1 MSIKRIILV
10 IVIAALL
17 ASFFIFDLNQY
28 LTLESLKSNQ
38 QALASYI
45 EANWLVAFVGYF
57 LLYTV
62 ATALSVPGAAIL
74 TLAAGALFGFA
85 WGLLLAS
92 FASSIGATLAFLTS
106 RFLLR
111 GWVKKTFSK
120 KLESIDKGIEKDGAF
135 YLLSLRLVPI
145 FPFFVINLVM
155 GVTSI
160 KTLTYY
166 WVSQVGMLIGT
177 AVYVNAGTQLVEITS
192 LSDIVSGDLIL
203 SFVLLGLFPL
213 VAKFILAALKRRRV
227 YKGWN
232 KPDKF
237 DRNLVVIGAGSAGLV
252 TAYIAAAIKSS
263 VTLVEKHKMGGDCL
277 NTGCVPSKSLLHAS
291 KLANVHHTSHRA
303 GVNYPAPNIDFG
315 AVMEKVHSVIKSIE
329 PHDSVERYESLGV
342 DVKIGS
348 ATIVSPWQIDI
359 QTPNGTQ
366 SLTTRNIV
374 IATGARA
381 FVPDIPG
388 LKDIDYLTADN
399 LWDLRQQPQHLIVLG
414 GGPIGCELSQAFAR
428 LGSKVTQIEQ
438 DSQLL
443 TKEDADAAVYL
454 QEQLGK
460 DGVDVRLNTKAI
472 AVETTATDSGEQ
484 SNQLIVEH
492 EGKQSSIGFD
502 KILVAV
508 GRQANLSG
516 FGLEQLGIETDRTI
530 VTNELLQT
538 KYPNILAAGDV
549 AGPYQF
555 THTASH
561 QAWYAAVNALFS
573 PFKTFKVDYSVIPW
587 ATFTEPE
594 IATVGLNEKAA
605 KQQNVEYEVTQYD
618 IGGLD
623 RALADD
629 HARGFVKV
637 LTKPGKDKILGAT
650 IVGANAGELLAEF
663 VLAMKHGLGL
673 NKLLGTIHIYP
684 TMAEANKNVA
694 GTWKREHAPQ
704 KLLAMVERF
713 HTWRRS

>member
-1 MSIKRIILV
+1 MNSKRIILV
-10 IVIAALL
+10 AIIVALI
-17 ASFFIFDLNQY
+17 ASFFVLDLNQY

-38 QALASYI
+38 QDLAQYI
-45 EANWLVAFVGYF
+45 EANWLIAFIGY
-57 LLYTV
+57 LVIYAA

-74 TLAAGALFGFA
+74 TLGAGALFGFGC
-85 WGLLLAS
+85 GLLLAS
-92 FASSIGATLAFLTS
+92 FASSIGATLAFLAS

-111 GWVKKTFSK
+111 DWVKNTFSK
-120 KLESIDKGIEKDGAF
+120 KLESIDKGVEKDGAF

-145 FPFFVINLVM
+145 FPFFIINLVM

-160 KTLTYY
+160 KTWTYY
-166 WVSQVGMLIGT
+166 WVSQLGMLIGT
-177 AVYVNAGTQLVEITS
+177 AVYVNAGTQLVEINQ
-192 LSDIVSGDLIL
+192 LSDIISTDLIL
-203 SFVLLGLFPL
+203 SFVLLGIFPIL
-213 VAKFILAALKRRRV
+213 AKFILSALQQRRV
-227 YKGWN
+227 YKGWK
-232 KPDKF
+232 KPKKF

-252 TAYIAAAIKSS
+252 TAYIAAAIKSK
-263 VTLVEKHKMGGDCL
+263 VTLVERHKMGGDCL
-277 NTGCVPSKSLLHAS
+277 NTGCVPSKSILHAS
-291 KLANVHHTSHRA
+291 KLAHIHHTSQNA
-303 GVNYPAPNIDFG
+303 GVTYEAPKIDFK
-315 AVMEKVHSVIKSIE
+315 AVMNKVHSVIKSIE

-342 DVKIGS
+342 NVSIGS
-348 ATIVSPWQIDI
+348 ATIVSPWQVDI
-359 QTPNGTQ
+359 QTENGVE

-399 LWDLRQQPQHLIVLG
+399 LWEITEQPKRMIVLG
-414 GGPIGCELSQAFAR
+414 GGPIGCELSQAFGR
-428 LGSKVTQIEQ
+428 LGTHVTQIERGDQ
-438 DSQLL
+438 VLS
-443 TKEDADAAVYL
+443 KEDPDAAKHL
-454 QEQLGK
+454 QTQLEK
-460 DGVDVRLNTKAI
+460 DGIDLRLNTSAM
-472 AVETTATDSGEQ
+472 AVETTSEG
-484 SNQLIVEH
+484 NVLVVEFA
-492 EGKQSSIGFD
+492 GKEERIPFD

-508 GRQANLSG
+508 GRQANLTG
-516 FGLEQLGIETDRTI
+516 FGLEDLGIETDRTI
-530 VTNELLQT
+530 ITNDFLQT

-561 QAWYAAVNALFS
+561 QAWYAAVNALFR

-587 ATFTEPE
+587 ATFAEPE
-594 IATVGLNEKAA
+594 IATVGLNEMSA
-605 KQQNVEYEVTQYD
+605 KQQGIDFEVTRYD

-673 NKLLGTIHIYP
+673 NKILGTIHIYP

-694 GTWKREHAPQ
+694 GNWKKDHAPQ
-704 KLLAMVERF
+704 KVLDFVERF
-713 HTWRRS
+713 HTWRRK

>member
-1 MSIKRIILV
+1 MNSKRLILV
-10 IVIAALL
+10 IVIAALI

-38 QALASYI
+38 QSLAGYI
-45 EANWLVAFVGYF
+45 EANWLVAFFGY
-57 LLYTV
+57 LIIYAV

-74 TLAAGALFGFA
+74 TLGAGALFGFG

-92 FASSIGATLAFLTS
+92 FASSIGATLAFLAS

-111 GWVKKTFSK
+111 DWVKSTFSK

-145 FPFFVINLVM
+145 FPFFIINLVM

-160 KTLTYY
+160 KTWTYY
-166 WVSQVGMLIGT
+166 WVSQIGMLIGT
-177 AVYVNAGTQLVEITS
+177 AVYVNAGTQLVEINQ
-192 LSDIVSGDLIL
+192 LSDIISGDLIL
-203 SFVLLGLFPL
+203 SFVLLGIFPIL
-213 VAKFILAALKRRRV
+213 AKFMLSALQQRRV
-227 YKGWN
+227 YKGWK
-232 KPDKF
+232 KPKKF

-252 TAYIAAAIKSS
+252 TAYIAAAIKAK
-263 VTLVEKHKMGGDCL
+263 VTLVERHKMGGDCL

-291 KLANVHHTSHRA
+291 KLAHIHHTSQNA
-303 GVNYPAPNIDFG
+303 GVTYDAPKVDFK
-315 AVMEKVHSVIKSIE
+315 AVMNKVHSVIKSIE

-342 DVKIGS
+342 NVAIGN
-348 ATIVSPWQIDI
+348 ATIVSPWQVDI
-359 QTPNGTQ
+359 QTEDGVQ

-399 LWDLRQQPQHLIVLG
+399 LWEIQEQPKRMIVLG
-414 GGPIGCELSQAFAR
+414 GGPIGCELSQAFGR
-428 LGSKVTQIEQ
+428 LGTHVTQIERGEQ
-438 DSQLL
+438 VLS
-443 TKEDADAAVYL
+443 KEDPDAAKHL
-454 QEQLGK
+454 QIQLEK
-460 DGVDVRLNTKAI
+460 DGIDLRLNTSAM
-472 AVETTATDSGEQ
+472 AVETTSEG
-484 SNQLIVEH
+484 NVLVVEY
-492 EGKQSSIGFD
+492 EGKEERIPFD

-508 GRQANLSG
+508 GRQANLTG
-516 FGLEQLGIETDRTI
+516 FGLEKLGIETDRTI
-530 VTNELLQT
+530 ITNDFLQT

-561 QAWYAAVNALFS
+561 QAWYAAVNALFR
-573 PFKTFKVDYSVIPW
+573 PFKIFKVDYSVIPW
-587 ATFTEPE
+587 ATFAEPE
-594 IATVGLNEKAA
+594 IATVGLNEVAA
-605 KQQNVEYEVTQYD
+605 KQKGIEVEVTRYD

-694 GTWKREHAPQ
+694 GNWKKNNAPQ
-704 KLLAMVERF
+704 KLLAFVERF
-713 HTWRRS
+713 HAWRRK

>member
-1 MSIKRIILV
+1 MNSKRVILI
-10 IVIAALL
+10 IVIAALI

-38 QALASYI
+38 QALAGYI
-45 EANWLVAFVGYF
+45 EANWLVAFFGY
-57 LLYTV
+57 LIIYAV

-74 TLAAGALFGFA
+74 TLGAGALFGFG

-92 FASSIGATLAFLTS
+92 FASSIGATLAFLAS

-111 GWVKKTFSK
+111 DWVKSTFSK

-135 YLLSLRLVPI
+135 YLLSLRLVPL
-145 FPFFVINLVM
+145 FPFFIINLVM
-155 GVTSI
+155 GVTGI
-160 KTLTYY
+160 KTWTYY
-166 WVSQVGMLIGT
+166 WVSQIGMLIGT
-177 AVYVNAGTQLVEITS
+177 AVYVNAGTQLVEINQ
-192 LSDIVSGDLIL
+192 LSDIISGDLIL
-203 SFVLLGLFPL
+203 SFVLLGIFPIL
-213 VAKFILAALKRRRV
+213 AKFILSALQQRRV
-227 YKGWN
+227 YKGWK
-232 KPDKF
+232 KPKTF

-252 TAYIAAAIKSS
+252 TAYIAAAIKAK
-263 VTLVEKHKMGGDCL
+263 VTLVERHKMGGDCL

-291 KLANVHHTSHRA
+291 KLAHIHHTSQNA
-303 GVNYPAPNIDFG
+303 GVTYDAPKVDFK
-315 AVMEKVHSVIKSIE
+315 AVMNKVHSVIKSIE

-342 DVKIGS
+342 NVAIGD
-348 ATIVSPWQIDI
+348 ATIVSPWQVDI
-359 QTPNGTQ
+359 QTADGVQ

-388 LKDIDYLTADN
+388 LKEIDYLTADN
-399 LWDLRQQPQHLIVLG
+399 LWEIQEQPKRLIVLG
-414 GGPIGCELSQAFAR
+414 GGPIGCELSQAFGR
-428 LGSKVTQIEQ
+428 LGTHVTQIERGDQ
-438 DSQLL
+438 VLS
-443 TKEDADAAVYL
+443 KEDPDAAKHL
-454 QEQLGK
+454 QIQLEK
-460 DGVDVRLNTKAI
+460 DGIDLRLNTSAM
-472 AVETTATDSGEQ
+472 AVETSTEG
-484 SNQLIVEH
+484 NVLVVEF
-492 EGKQSSIGFD
+492 EGKQERIPFD

-508 GRQANLSG
+508 GRQANLTG
-516 FGLEQLGIETDRTI
+516 FGLDKLGIETDRTI
-530 VTNELLQT
+530 ITNDFLQT

-561 QAWYAAVNALFS
+561 QAWYAAVNALFR
-573 PFKTFKVDYSVIPW
+573 PFKVFKVDYSVIPW
-587 ATFTEPE
+587 ATFAEPE
-594 IATVGLNEKAA
+594 IATVGLNEVAA
-605 KQQNVEYEVTQYD
+605 KEKGIEVEVTRYD

-694 GTWKREHAPQ
+694 GNWKKNNAPQ
-704 KLLAMVERF
+704 KLLAFVERF
-713 HTWRRS
+713 HTWRRK

>member
-1 MSIKRIILV
+1 MNSKRAILV
-10 IVIAALL
+10 IVIAALI
-17 ASFFIFDLNQY
+17 ASFFVFDLNQY

-38 QALASYI
+38 QDLAQYI
-45 EANWLVAFVGYF
+45 EANWLVAFVGY
-57 LLYTV
+57 LVIYAA

-74 TLAAGALFGFA
+74 TLGAGALFGFG

-92 FASSIGATLAFLTS
+92 FASSIGATLAFLAS

-111 GWVKKTFSK
+111 DWVKSTFSK

-145 FPFFVINLVM
+145 FPFFIINLVM
-155 GVTSI
+155 GVTGI
-160 KTLTYY
+160 KTWTYY
-166 WVSQVGMLIGT
+166 WVSQLGMLIGT
-177 AVYVNAGTQLVEITS
+177 AVYVNAGTQLVEINQ
-192 LSDIVSGDLIL
+192 LSDIISTDLIL
-203 SFVLLGLFPL
+203 SFVLLGIFPIL
-213 VAKFILAALKRRRV
+213 AKFILSALQQRRV
-227 YKGWN
+227 YKGWK
-232 KPDKF
+232 KPKKF

-252 TAYIAAAIKSS
+252 TAYIAAAIKSK
-263 VTLVEKHKMGGDCL
+263 VTLVERHKMGGDCL
-277 NTGCVPSKSLLHAS
+277 NTGCVPSKSILHAS
-291 KLANVHHTSHRA
+291 KLAHIHHTSQNA
-303 GVNYPAPNIDFG
+303 GVAYDAPKIDFK
-315 AVMEKVHSVIKSIE
+315 AVMNKVHSVIKSIE

-342 DVKIGS
+342 NVAIGS
-348 ATIVSPWQIDI
+348 ATIVSPWQVDI
-359 QTPNGTQ
+359 QTENGIE

-399 LWDLRQQPQHLIVLG
+399 LWEITEQPKRMIVLG
-414 GGPIGCELSQAFAR
+414 GGPIGCELSQAFGR
-428 LGSKVTQIEQ
+428 LGTHVTQIERGDQ
-438 DSQLL
+438 VLS
-443 TKEDADAAVYL
+443 KEDPDAAKHL
-454 QEQLGK
+454 QTQLEK
-460 DGVDVRLNTKAI
+460 DGIDLRLNTSAM
-472 AVETTATDSGEQ
+472 AVETTSEG
-484 SNQLIVEH
+484 NVLVVEF
-492 EGKQSSIGFD
+492 EGTEERIPFD

-508 GRQANLSG
+508 GRQANLTG
-516 FGLEQLGIETDRTI
+516 FGLEKLGIETDRTV
-530 VTNELLQT
+530 VTNDFLQT

-561 QAWYAAVNALFS
+561 QAWYAAVNALFR
-573 PFKTFKVDYSVIPW
+573 PFKIFKVDYSVIPW
-587 ATFTEPE
+587 ATFAEPE
-594 IATVGLNEKAA
+594 IATVGLNEMSA
-605 KQQNVEYEVTQYD
+605 KQQGIEVEVTRYD

-673 NKLLGTIHIYP
+673 NKILGTIHIYP
-684 TMAEANKNVA
+684 TMAEANKNAA
-694 GTWKREHAPQ
+694 GNWKKDHAPQ
-704 KLLAMVERF
+704 KVLAFLERF
-713 HTWRRS
+713 HTWRRK

>member
-1 MSIKRIILV
+1 MNSKRIILV
-10 IVIAALL
+10 VIIVALI
-17 ASFFIFDLNQY
+17 ASFFVLDLNQY

-38 QALASYI
+38 QDLAQYI
-45 EANWLVAFVGYF
+45 EANWLIAFIGY
-57 LLYTV
+57 LVIYAA

-74 TLAAGALFGFA
+74 TLGAGALFGFG

-92 FASSIGATLAFLTS
+92 FASSIGATLAFLAS

-111 GWVKKTFSK
+111 DWVKNTFSK
-120 KLESIDKGIEKDGAF
+120 KLESIDKGVEKDGAF

-145 FPFFVINLVM
+145 FPFFIINLVM

-160 KTLTYY
+160 KTWTYY
-166 WVSQVGMLIGT
+166 WVSQLGMLIGT
-177 AVYVNAGTQLVEITS
+177 AVYVNAGTQLVEINQ
-192 LSDIVSGDLIL
+192 LSDIISTDLIL
-203 SFVLLGLFPL
+203 SFVLLGIFPIL
-213 VAKFILAALKRRRV
+213 AKFILSALQQRRV
-227 YKGWN
+227 YKGWK
-232 KPDKF
+232 KPKKF

-252 TAYIAAAIKSS
+252 TAYIAAAIKSK
-263 VTLVEKHKMGGDCL
+263 VTLVERHKMGGDCL
-277 NTGCVPSKSLLHAS
+277 NTGCVPSKSILHAG
-291 KLANVHHTSHRA
+291 KLAHIHHTSQNA
-303 GVNYPAPNIDFG
+303 GVTYEAPKIDFK
-315 AVMEKVHSVIKSIE
+315 AVMNKVHSVIKSIE

-342 DVKIGS
+342 NVSIGN
-348 ATIVSPWQIDI
+348 ATIVSPWQVDI
-359 QTPNGTQ
+359 QTENGVE

-399 LWDLRQQPQHLIVLG
+399 LWEITEQPKRMIVLG
-414 GGPIGCELSQAFAR
+414 GGPIGCELSQAFGR
-428 LGSKVTQIEQ
+428 LGTHVTQIERGDQ
-438 DSQLL
+438 VLS
-443 TKEDADAAVYL
+443 KEDPDAAKHL
-454 QEQLGK
+454 QTQLEK
-460 DGVDVRLNTKAI
+460 DGIDLRLNTSAM
-472 AVETTATDSGEQ
+472 AVETTSEG
-484 SNQLIVEH
+484 NVLVVEF
-492 EGKQSSIGFD
+492 EGKEERIPFD

-508 GRQANLSG
+508 GRQANLTG
-516 FGLEQLGIETDRTI
+516 FGLEDLGIETDRTI
-530 VTNELLQT
+530 ITNDFLQT

-561 QAWYAAVNALFS
+561 QAWYAAVNALFR

-587 ATFTEPE
+587 ATFAEPE
-594 IATVGLNEKAA
+594 IATVGLNETSA
-605 KQQNVEYEVTQYD
+605 KQQGIDFEVTRYD

-637 LTKPGKDKILGAT
+637 ITKPGKDKILGAT

-673 NKLLGTIHIYP
+673 NKILGTIHIYP

-694 GTWKREHAPQ
+694 GNWKKDHAPQ
-704 KLLAMVERF
+704 KVLDFVERF
-713 HTWRRS
+713 HTWRRK

>member
-1 MSIKRIILV
+1 MNSKRIILV
-10 IVIAALL
+10 AIIVALI
-17 ASFFIFDLNQY
+17 ASFFVLDLNQY

-38 QALASYI
+38 QDLAQYI
-45 EANWLVAFVGYF
+45 EANWLIAFIGY
-57 LLYTV
+57 LVIYAA

-74 TLAAGALFGFA
+74 TLGAGALFGFG

-92 FASSIGATLAFLTS
+92 FASSIGATLAFLAS

-111 GWVKKTFSK
+111 DWVKNTFSK
-120 KLESIDKGIEKDGAF
+120 KLESIDKGVEKDGAF

-145 FPFFVINLVM
+145 FPFFIINLVM

-160 KTLTYY
+160 KTWTYY
-166 WVSQVGMLIGT
+166 WVSQLGMLIGT
-177 AVYVNAGTQLVEITS
+177 AVYVNAGTQLVEINQ
-192 LSDIVSGDLIL
+192 LSDIISTDLIL
-203 SFVLLGLFPL
+203 SFVLLGIFPIL
-213 VAKFILAALKRRRV
+213 AKFILSALQQRRV
-227 YKGWN
+227 YKGWK
-232 KPDKF
+232 KPKKF

-252 TAYIAAAIKSS
+252 TAYIAAAIKSK
-263 VTLVEKHKMGGDCL
+263 VTLVERHKMGGDCL
-277 NTGCVPSKSLLHAS
+277 NTGCVPSKSILHAS
-291 KLANVHHTSHRA
+291 KLAHIHHTSQNA
-303 GVNYPAPNIDFG
+303 GVTYEAPKIDFK
-315 AVMEKVHSVIKSIE
+315 AVMNKVHSVIKSIE

-342 DVKIGS
+342 NVSIGN
-348 ATIVSPWQIDI
+348 ATIVSPWQVDI
-359 QTPNGTQ
+359 QTENGVE

-399 LWDLRQQPQHLIVLG
+399 LWEITEQPKRMIVLG
-414 GGPIGCELSQAFAR
+414 GGPIGCELSQAFGR
-428 LGSKVTQIEQ
+428 LGTHVTQIERGDQ
-438 DSQLL
+438 VLS
-443 TKEDADAAVYL
+443 KEDPDAAKHL
-454 QEQLGK
+454 QTQLEK
-460 DGVDVRLNTKAI
+460 DGIDLRLNTSAM
-472 AVETTATDSGEQ
+472 AVETTSEG
-484 SNQLIVEH
+484 NVLVVEFA
-492 EGKQSSIGFD
+492 GKEERIPFD

-508 GRQANLSG
+508 GRQANLTG
-516 FGLEQLGIETDRTI
+516 FGLEDLGIETDRTVI
-530 VTNELLQT
+530 TNDFLQT

-561 QAWYAAVNALFS
+561 QAWYAAVNALFR

-587 ATFTEPE
+587 ATFAEPE
-594 IATVGLNEKAA
+594 IATVGLNETSA
-605 KQQNVEYEVTQYD
+605 KQQGIDFEVTRYD

-637 LTKPGKDKILGAT
+637 ITKPGKDKILGAT

-673 NKLLGTIHIYP
+673 NKILGTIHIYP

-694 GTWKREHAPQ
+694 GNWKKDHAPQ
-704 KLLAMVERF
+704 KVLDFVERF
-713 HTWRRS
+713 HTWRRK

>member
-1 MSIKRIILV
+1 MNTKRAILV
-10 IVIAALL
+10 IVIAALI
-17 ASFFIFDLNQY
+17 ASFFVFDLNQY
-28 LTLESLKSNQ
+28 LTLESLKNNQ
-38 QALASYI
+38 QDLAQYI
-45 EANWLVAFVGYF
+45 EANWLVAFVGY
-57 LLYTV
+57 LAIYAA

-74 TLAAGALFGFA
+74 TLGAGALFGFG

-92 FASSIGATLAFLTS
+92 FASSIGATLAFLAS

-111 GWVKKTFSK
+111 DWVKSTFSK

-145 FPFFVINLVM
+145 FPFFIINLVM
-155 GVTSI
+155 GVTGI
-160 KTLTYY
+160 KTWTYY
-166 WVSQVGMLIGT
+166 WVSQLGMLIGT
-177 AVYVNAGTQLVEITS
+177 AVYVNAGTQLVEINQ
-192 LSDIVSGDLIL
+192 LSDIISTDLIL
-203 SFVLLGLFPL
+203 SFVLLGIFPIL
-213 VAKFILAALKRRRV
+213 AKFILSALQQRRV
-227 YKGWN
+227 YKGWK
-232 KPDKF
+232 KPKKF

-252 TAYIAAAIKSS
+252 TAYIAAAIKSK
-263 VTLVEKHKMGGDCL
+263 VTLVERHKMGGDCL
-277 NTGCVPSKSLLHAS
+277 NTGCVPSKSILHAS
-291 KLANVHHTSHRA
+291 KLAHIHHTSQNA
-303 GVNYPAPNIDFG
+303 GVTYDAPKIDFK
-315 AVMEKVHSVIKSIE
+315 AVMNKVHSVIKSIE

-342 DVKIGS
+342 NVAIGN
-348 ATIVSPWQIDI
+348 ATIVSPWQVDI
-359 QTPNGTQ
+359 QTENGVE

-399 LWDLRQQPQHLIVLG
+399 LWEITEQPKRMIVLG
-414 GGPIGCELSQAFAR
+414 GGPIGCELSQAFGR
-428 LGSKVTQIEQ
+428 LGTHVTQIERGDQ
-438 DSQLL
+438 VLS
-443 TKEDADAAVYL
+443 KEDPDAAKHL
-454 QEQLGK
+454 QVQLEK
-460 DGVDVRLNTKAI
+460 DGIDLRLNTSAM
-472 AVETTATDSGEQ
+472 AVETTSEG
-484 SNQLIVEH
+484 NVLVVEF
-492 EGKQSSIGFD
+492 EGKEERIPFD

-508 GRQANLSG
+508 GRQANLTG
-516 FGLEQLGIETDRTI
+516 FGLEKLGIETDRTVI
-530 VTNELLQT
+530 TNDFLQT

-561 QAWYAAVNALFS
+561 QAWYAAVNALFR
-573 PFKTFKVDYSVIPW
+573 PFKIFKVDYSVIPW
-587 ATFTEPE
+587 ATFAEPE
-594 IATVGLNEKAA
+594 IATVGLNEMSA
-605 KQQNVEYEVTQYD
+605 KQQGIEVEVTRYD

-673 NKLLGTIHIYP
+673 NKILGTIHIYP

-694 GTWKREHAPQ
+694 GNWKKDHAPQ
-704 KLLAMVERF
+704 KVLDFLERF
-713 HTWRRS
+713 HTWRRK

>member
-1 MSIKRIILV
+1 MNSKRIILV
-10 IVIAALL
+10 AIIVALI
-17 ASFFIFDLNQY
+17 ASFFVLDLNQY

-38 QALASYI
+38 QDLAQYI
-45 EANWLVAFVGYF
+45 EANWLIAFIGY
-57 LLYTV
+57 LVIYAA

-74 TLAAGALFGFA
+74 TLGAGALFGFG

-92 FASSIGATLAFLTS
+92 FASSIGATLAFLAS

-111 GWVKKTFSK
+111 DWVKNTFSK
-120 KLESIDKGIEKDGAF
+120 KLESIDKGVEKDGAF

-145 FPFFVINLVM
+145 FPFFIINLVM

-160 KTLTYY
+160 KTWTYY
-166 WVSQVGMLIGT
+166 WVSQLGMLIGT
-177 AVYVNAGTQLVEITS
+177 AVYVNAGTQLVEINQ
-192 LSDIVSGDLIL
+192 LSDIISTDLIL
-203 SFVLLGLFPL
+203 SFVLLGIFPIL
-213 VAKFILAALKRRRV
+213 AKFILSALQQRRV
-227 YKGWN
+227 YKGWK
-232 KPDKF
+232 KPKKF

-252 TAYIAAAIKSS
+252 TAYIAAAIKSK
-263 VTLVEKHKMGGDCL
+263 VTLVERHKMGGDCL
-277 NTGCVPSKSLLHAS
+277 NTGCVPSKSILHAS
-291 KLANVHHTSHRA
+291 KLAHIHHTSQNA
-303 GVNYPAPNIDFG
+303 GVTYEAPKIDFK
-315 AVMEKVHSVIKSIE
+315 AVMNKVHSVIKSIE

-342 DVKIGS
+342 NVSIGN
-348 ATIVSPWQIDI
+348 ATIVSPWQVDI
-359 QTPNGTQ
+359 QTENGVE

-399 LWDLRQQPQHLIVLG
+399 LWEITEQLKRMIVLG
-414 GGPIGCELSQAFAR
+414 GGPIGCELSQAFGR
-428 LGSKVTQIEQ
+428 LGTHVTQIERGDQ
-438 DSQLL
+438 VLS
-443 TKEDADAAVYL
+443 KEDPDAAKHL
-454 QEQLGK
+454 QTQLEK
-460 DGVDVRLNTKAI
+460 DGIDLRLNTSAI
-472 AVETTATDSGEQ
+472 AVETTSEG
-484 SNQLIVEH
+484 NVLVVEF
-492 EGKQSSIGFD
+492 EGKEERIPFD

-508 GRQANLSG
+508 GRQANLTG
-516 FGLEQLGIETDRTI
+516 FGLEDLGIETDRTVI
-530 VTNELLQT
+530 TNDFLQT

-561 QAWYAAVNALFS
+561 QAWYAAVNALFR

-587 ATFTEPE
+587 ATFAEPE
-594 IATVGLNEKAA
+594 IATVGLNETSA
-605 KQQNVEYEVTQYD
+605 KQQGIDFEVTRYD

-637 LTKPGKDKILGAT
+637 ITKPGKDKILGAT

-673 NKLLGTIHIYP
+673 NKILGTIHIYP

-694 GTWKREHAPQ
+694 GNWKKDHAPQ
-704 KLLAMVERF
+704 KVLDFVERF
-713 HTWRRS
+713 HTWRRK

>member
-1 MSIKRIILV
+1 MNSKRTILV
-10 IVIAALL
+10 VIIAALI
-17 ASFFIFDLNQY
+17 ASFFILDLNQY

-38 QALASYI
+38 QDLAQYI
-45 EANWLVAFVGYF
+45 NANWLVAFIGY
-57 LLYTV
+57 LVIYAV

-74 TLAAGALFGFA
+74 TLGAGALFGFG

-92 FASSIGATLAFLTS
+92 FASSIGATLAFLAS

-111 GWVKKTFSK
+111 DWVKNTFSK

-145 FPFFVINLVM
+145 FPFFIINLVM

-160 KTLTYY
+160 KTWTYY
-166 WVSQVGMLIGT
+166 WVSQLGMLIGT
-177 AVYVNAGTQLVEITS
+177 AVFVNAGTQLVEINQ
-192 LSDIVSGDLIL
+192 LSDILSSDLIL
-203 SFVLLGLFPL
+203 SFVLLGIFPIL
-213 VAKFILAALKRRRV
+213 AKFILSALQQRRV
-227 YKGWN
+227 YKGWK
-232 KPDKF
+232 KPQKF

-252 TAYIAAAIKSS
+252 TAYIAAAIKSK
-263 VTLVEKHKMGGDCL
+263 VTLVERHKMGGDCL

-291 KLANVHHTSHRA
+291 KLAHIHHTSQNA
-303 GVNYPAPNIDFG
+303 GVTYDAPKVDFK
-315 AVMEKVHSVIKSIE
+315 AVMNKVHSVIKSIE

-342 DVKIGS
+342 NVAIGS
-348 ATIVSPWQIDI
+348 ATIVSPWQVDI
-359 QTPNGTQ
+359 QTEDGVQ

-399 LWDLRQQPQHLIVLG
+399 LWEIQEQPKRMIVLG
-414 GGPIGCELSQAFAR
+414 GGPIGCELSQAFGR
-428 LGSKVTQIEQ
+428 LGTHVTQIERGAQ
-438 DSQLL
+438 VLS
-443 TKEDADAAVYL
+443 KEDPDAALHL
-454 QEQLGK
+454 QTQLEK
-460 DGVDVRLNTKAI
+460 DGIELRLNTSAI
-472 AVETTATDSGEQ
+472 AVETTSEG
-484 SNQLIVEH
+484 NVLLVEFA
-492 EGKQSSIGFD
+492 GKEERIPFD

-508 GRQANLSG
+508 GRQANLTG
-516 FGLEQLGIETDRTI
+516 FGLEKLGIETDRTVI
-530 VTNELLQT
+530 TNDFLQT

-561 QAWYAAVNALFS
+561 QAWYAAVNALFR
-573 PFKTFKVDYSVIPW
+573 PFKIFKVDYSVIPW
-587 ATFTEPE
+587 ATFAEPE
-594 IATVGLNEKAA
+594 IATVGLNEVSA
-605 KQQNVEYEVTQYD
+605 KQQG
-618 IGGLD
+618 I
-623 RALADD
+623 
-629 HARGFVKV
+629 KV

-694 GTWKREHAPQ
+694 GNWKRDHAPQ
-704 KLLAMVERF
+704 KVLAFLERF
-713 HTWRRS
+713 HTWRRK

>member
-1 MSIKRIILV
+1 MNSKRIILV
-10 IVIAALL
+10 VVIAALI
-17 ASFFIFDLNQY
+17 ASFFVFDLNQY

-38 QALASYI
+38 QDLAQYI
-45 EANWLVAFVGYF
+45 QANWLVAFIAYLVIYA
-57 LLYTV
+57 T

-74 TLAAGALFGFA
+74 TLGAGALFGFG

-92 FASSIGATLAFLTS
+92 FASSIGATLAFLAS

-111 GWVKKTFSK
+111 DWVKNTFSK
-120 KLESIDKGIEKDGAF
+120 KLESIDKGIERDGAF
-135 YLLSLRLVPI
+135 YLLSLRLVPL
-145 FPFFVINLVM
+145 FPFFIINLVM

-166 WVSQVGMLIGT
+166 WVSQVGMFIGT
-177 AVYVNAGTQLVEITS
+177 AVYVNAGTQLVEINQ
-192 LSDIVSGDLIL
+192 LSDIISGDLIL
-203 SFVLLGLFPL
+203 SFVLLGIFPL
-213 VAKFILAALKRRRV
+213 LAKFMLSALQQRRV
-227 YKGWN
+227 YKGWK
-232 KPDKF
+232 KPKKF
-237 DRNLVVIGAGSAGLV
+237 DRNMVVIGAGAAGLV
-252 TAYIAAAIKSS
+252 TAYIAAAVKSS

-291 KLANVHHTSHRA
+291 KLAHIHHTSQNV
-303 GVNYPAPNIDFG
+303 GVNYAAPKIDFA
-315 AVMEKVHSVIKSIE
+315 AVMNKVHSVIKSIE

-342 DVKIGS
+342 KVVIGS
-348 ATIVSPWQIDI
+348 ATIVSPWQVDI
-359 QTPNGTQ
+359 QTEDGVQ

-381 FVPDIPG
+381 FVPNIPG
-388 LKDIDYLTADN
+388 LKEIDYLTADN
-399 LWDLRQQPQHLIVLG
+399 LWEIREQPKRLVVLG

-428 LGSKVTQIEQ
+428 LGTQVTQVEQ
-438 DSQLL
+438 GVQILS
-443 TKEDADAAVYL
+443 KEDPDAATLL
-454 QEQLGK
+454 QIQLEK
-460 DGVDVRLNTKAI
+460 DGVDLRLNTS
-472 AVETTATDSGEQ
+472 AVG
-484 SNQLIVEH
+484 VE
-492 EGKQSSIGFD
+492 SSSDGHVLLVEFAGQQQRIPFD

-508 GRQANLSG
+508 GRQANLTG
-516 FGLEQLGIETDRTI
+516 FGLEKLGIETDRTVI
-530 VTNELLQT
+530 TNDFLQT

-561 QAWYAAVNALFS
+561 QAWYAAVNALFR

-587 ATFTEPE
+587 ATFAEPE
-594 IATVGLNEKAA
+594 IATVGLNETSA
-605 KQQNVEYEVTQYD
+605 KQQGIEVEVTRYD

-637 LTKPGKDKILGAT
+637 LTSPGKDKILGAT
-650 IVGANAGELLAEF
+650 IVGASAGELLAEF

-694 GTWKREHAPQ
+694 GNWKKAHAPQ
-704 KLLAMVERF
+704 KILALLERF
-713 HTWRRS
+713 HTWRRG